1 MIGVTH
7 VYDSFTSL
15 PSHPMLAT
23 YSGLE
28 YVKKPAIKELPPP
41 RTRALAEG
49 MFPAS
54 SETKLC
60 AGKVEVLS
68 IKSFWKFIM
77 FSINGLPYGFP
88 AHSHPKN
95 PFEASSFTTNPTTRR
110 LSIDQESH
118 HELQIIIRVA
128 ADSNKQSCGDF

>member
-28 YVKKPAIKELPPP
+28 YVKKPAFKELPPP

-60 AGKVEVLS
+60 AGEVEVLS
-68 IKSFWKFIM
+68 IKSF
-77 FSINGLPYGFP
+77 
-88 AHSHPKN
+88 
-95 PFEASSFTTNPTTRR
+95 
-110 LSIDQESH
+110 
-118 HELQIIIRVA
+118 
-128 ADSNKQSCGDF
+128 